1 MQSCAQLL
9 RLCVRLTSPLL
20 CPALQTAEAVR
31 LRCLEAQEL
40 ICHLQTFSCHSAGS
54 DFSKLPGIFTND
66 ATLAEAAV
74 STPHHRMVEPY
85 AWIGQS
91 AVG

>member
-1 MQSCAQLL
+1 MRPTRVDIGA
-9 RLCVRLTSPLL
+9 V
-20 CPALQTAEAVR
+20 QTAEAVR

-74 STPHHRMVEPY
+74 SVTAMQGHHIITV
-85 AWIGQS
+85 
-91 AVG
+91 VLH